1 MKLQLGFQAHAP
13 RPEDIMDEP
22 ADLEEHEE
30 PNPIQ
35 DEAESDKVQ
44 LEPIRCGAR
53 DTKREGMLHWLVV
66 LNGSECFAFLDNFA
80 NCKIACLDCMFRV

>member
-1 MKLQLGFQAHAP
+1 MKLLGWRCHDAEPP

-44 LEPIRCGAR
+44 NWSEAGY
-53 DTKREGMLHWLVV
+53 EGMMLHRLVA

-80 NCKIACLDCMFRV
+80 NCKIACFDCMFRV